1 MAKTEEDWFLRGG
14 ERPDTAEVNDN
25 GASPT
30 RTGDSDG
37 DGLKDYIVTMS
48 RRRTVVQNAK
58 VRVKAYD
65 ECDAMDRADEM
76 APDKADEWDWKDA
89 DWDSEE
95 FEDVEAVE
103 AEEADA

>member
-14 ERPDTAEVNDN
+14 ERPDTAEGKTDN
-25 GASPT
+25 GAS
-30 RTGDSDG
+30 GASG

-48 RRRTVVQNAK
+48 RRRSVVQEAK
-58 VRVKAYD
+58 VRVKAHD

-76 APDKADEWDWKDA
+76 ASDKADEWDWKDV

-95 FEDVEAVE
+95 FEDVEADD
-103 AEEADA
+103 AEEAT

>member
-14 ERPDTAEVNDN
+14 ERPDTAEGKTDGN
-25 GASPT
+25 GAS
-30 RTGDSDG
+30 GASGASG

-48 RRRTVVQNAK
+48 RRRTVTQNAK
-58 VRVKAYD
+58 VRVKAYS

-76 APDKADEWDWKDA
+76 APDESDEWDWKDV

-95 FEDVEAVE
+95 FEDVEADD
-103 AEEADA
+103 AEVAT

>member
-14 ERPDTAEVNDN
+14 ERPDTAEVND
-25 GASPT
+25 GASDAH
-30 RTGDSDG
+30 GDG

-58 VRVKAYD
+58 VRVKAYS

-76 APDKADEWDWKDA
+76 ASDKADEWDWKDV

-95 FEDVEAVE
+95 FEDVEADD
-103 AEEADA
+103 AEVAT

>member
-14 ERPDTAEVNDN
+14 KRPDPVEDSASGDA
-25 GASPT
+25 GAH
-30 RTGDSDG
+30 GDG
-37 DGLKDYIVTMS
+37 DRVVLKDYIVTMS

-58 VRVKAYD
+58 VRVKAHD
-65 ECDAMDRADEM
+65 ECEAKDIADEM

-95 FEDVEAVE
+95 FEDVEADD
-103 AEEADA
+103 AEVAT

>member
-14 ERPDTAEVNDN
+14 ERPDTAEGNTDSNDAS
-25 GASPT
+25 GAH
-30 RTGDSDG
+30 GDG

-58 VRVKAYD
+58 VRVKAYS

-76 APDKADEWDWKDA
+76 ASDKGDEWDWKDV

-95 FEDVEAVE
+95 FEDVEADD
-103 AEEADA
+103 AEEADT